1 MTEKF
6 TGVKMPKPDLE
17 NVAVQHGGAKLEQ
30 QKNGDRVNQVATQT
44 WAVDLPWPPRE
55 LSPNARQHYHAA
67 ARAKKA
73 YRARCGAI
81 ATQAGGRVLAGCAG
95 RLRVHL
101 AFFPPDRRPRD
112 WDNLLASM
120 KSGLD
125 GLADATGV
133 DDSRWSL
140 SFELGEPVPGGQV
153 LVTFTAA
160 GA

>member
-1 MTEKF
+1 M
-6 TGVKMPKPDLE
+6 GPKNGDRDLE
-17 NVAVQHGGAKLEQ
+17 
-30 QKNGDRVNQVATQT
+30 KNGDRVAQVGSQT
-44 WAVDLPWPPRE
+44 WSVDLPWPPKE
-55 LSPNARQHYHAA
+55 LSPNARQNWAKA
-67 ARAKKA
+67 ARARKA

-81 ATQAGGRVLAGCAG
+81 GTAAGGRVLAGVSE

-133 DDSRWSL
+133 DDSRWTL
-140 SFELGEPVPGGQV
+140 SFDLLDPVPGGQV
-153 LVTFTAA
+153 LVTFTVPAP
-160 GA
+160 